1 MDWLGAV
8 QTTVVAEDVKL
19 AVAKFLVAA
28 NIAGPELLEGV
39 EPSEIMGV
47 SGAPAGMAERALI
60 RRGLIVASAT
70 AGAKRSKA
78 SASAI
83 GGNQNYMGSSQLATL
98 QSVAGGSDS
107 SALALANI
115 LQTGKHVDASAK
127 LSASSMTG
135 LPFTLQADQSIWQ
148 LFEAENSAALNP
160 QRKAFTYVDLTV
172 KGLLPLWVLPEAIG
186 GRMSLP
192 GEMEDLIPGAN
203 QSTLTVRQLAAAL
216 GGVSASPRFF
226 RNFAQWSGAYWRAT
240 CVAVPMG
247 QWTWSQSVTHCDTV
261 ARLWEEEKHT
271 SSSYTA
277 LLYDDMVRKSWAR
290 RAERCD
296 PTFDMEVMT
305 KVIDAPILAAARS
318 RILMVLGAAGIS
330 DTGASTGTGQNQIA
344 RPDGS
349 VEQESALAKQT
360 AAADALV
367 RRASQATKELAKQQ
381 EALGKMTARIQM
393 EGAGDPGM
401 SNRAVKRARQDDFR
415 DGKGEKGK
423 SQGKKGSKGGGRDD
437 RKDRDRR

>member
-1 MDWLGAV
+1 MAVYAETDWMDWLGAV

-60 RRGLIVASAT
+60 REGVIVASAT

-240 CVAVPMG
+240 CVAVPME
-247 QWTWSQSVTHCDTV
+247 QWTWSQSVTHCDTI

-296 PTFDMEVMT
+296 PTFDMGIMT
-305 KVIDAPILAAARS
+305 RRL
-318 RILMVLGAAGIS
+318 
-330 DTGASTGTGQNQIA
+330 STRQSW
-344 RPDGS
+344 RRHDRGS
-349 VEQESALAKQT
+349 
-360 AAADALV
+360 
-367 RRASQATKELAKQQ
+367 
-381 EALGKMTARIQM
+381 
-393 EGAGDPGM
+393 
-401 SNRAVKRARQDDFR
+401 
-415 DGKGEKGK
+415 
-423 SQGKKGSKGGGRDD
+423 
-437 RKDRDRR
+437 